1 MVMPLVMTAAGTK
14 FGKTEAGTI
23 WLDASRTSPFRF
35 YQFFLNTDDSD
46 VVTYLKFFTF
56 LERSTV
62 DELEAATATSP
73 ERREAQRA
81 LAGGVTGLVHGAD
94 HASRAEHASGL
105 LFGEDITT
113 LPAEDVLMVFD
124 DVPSTELPIGE
135 LGTEGMALIEL
146 VARVRL
152 ASSKSEARRLVQSGG
167 VYVNNRRVSDPLA
180 RVRREDAIGG
190 ALFVLRRGQRQ
201 NHLLRLV

>member
-1 MVMPLVMTAAGTK
+1 
-14 FGKTEAGTI
+14 
-23 WLDASRTSPFRF
+23 
-35 YQFFLNTDDSD
+35 
-46 VVTYLKFFTF
+46 
-56 LERSTV
+56 
-62 DELEAATATSP
+62 
-73 ERREAQRA
+73 
-81 LAGGVTGLVHGAD
+81 
-94 HASRAEHASGL
+94 
-105 LFGEDITT
+105 
-113 LPAEDVLMVFD
+113 
-124 DVPSTELPIGE
+124 
-135 LGTEGMALIEL
+135 MALIEL